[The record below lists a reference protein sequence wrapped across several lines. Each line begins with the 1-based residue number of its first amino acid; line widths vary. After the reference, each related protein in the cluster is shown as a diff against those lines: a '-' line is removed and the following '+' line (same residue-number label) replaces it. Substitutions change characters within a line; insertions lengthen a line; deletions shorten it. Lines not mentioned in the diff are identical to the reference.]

1 MQDFIIMIIFLV
13 LAAGCIAAGRVLSMR
28 REKYLR
34 GMNSFIDTCRRY
46 EGIVLDVKDVP
57 IDAKQNVVHAAIL
70 QFRDEEQG
78 KTIVHR
84 YTGTAGQKY
93 SRGDKVTVYYN
104 EKTDSACI
112 KEDNIFAKKA
122 LLCRRI
128 KIMLYIFTVIF
139 IIAGILIFIS

>member
-1 MQDFIIMIIFLV
+1 MQDFIIMIIFIILS
-13 LAAGCIAAGRVLSMR
+13 AGCIAAGRVLSKR

-57 IDAKQNVVHAAIL
+57 VDSKQNIVHAAIL

-78 KTIVHR
+78 KTIIHR
-84 YTGTAGQKY
+84 YTGTAGKKY
-93 SRGDKVTVYYN
+93 IRGDKVTVYYN
-104 EKTDSACI
+104 ETTDSACI

-122 LLCRRI
+122 ARCRTFKILL
-128 KIMLYIFTVIF
+128 TAAAVIL
-139 IIAGILIFIS
+139 AVTGMLIFIS